1 MNDARFSDTVAYIVK
16 ALVDNPDQV
25 EVREIDEDAS
35 LLLEVHVASG
45 DMGRVIGRGGR
56 VINAI
61 RTVAQAM
68 ASDDDMRI
76 QVELAE

>member
-1 MNDARFSDTVAYIVK
+1 MSDARFSDTVAYIVK
-16 ALVDNPDQV
+16 ALVDNPGQV

>member
-1 MNDARFSDTVAYIVK
+1 M
-16 ALVDNPDQV
+16 
-25 EVREIDEDAS
+25 REIDEDAS